1 MTLSKRDFWRLV
13 VAGTI
18 LVVGFGVAFSVRFV
32 YRKEALEFLSTLFGD
47 NLMLISTVGLVG
59 SGLGFAAFLR
69 AAAKTEKPEL
79 SSSTIRAV
87 IMGLIFVVML
97 FSLFVA
103 SVI

>member
-1 MTLSKRDFWRLV
+1 MTLTKRDFWRLV

-18 LVVGFGVAFSVRFV
+18 LVVGFGAAFSIRFV
-32 YRKEALEFLSTLFGD
+32 YRKEALQFLGSLFGD
-47 NLMLISTVGLVG
+47 NLMLISAVGLIG

-69 AAAKTEKPEL
+69 SGSRTEESEF
-79 SSSTIRAV
+79 SSNTIRAV
-87 IMGLIFVVML
+87 IMGLIFVTML

>member
-1 MTLSKRDFWRLV
+1 MTLTKRDFWRLV

-18 LVVGFGVAFSVRFV
+18 LVVGFGVAFSIRFV
-32 YRKEALEFLSTLFGD
+32 YRKEALQFLSSQFGD
-47 NLMLISTVGLVG
+47 NLMLISTVGLIG

-69 AAAKTEKPEL
+69 AGARSEEPEF
-79 SSSTIRAV
+79 SSGTIRAV
-87 IMGLIFVVML
+87 ILGFIFVAML